1 MENGAVTD
9 KAYMAITAGT
19 MNEQMAAQFNIDI
32 TQGVFVCSV
41 EPGSAAEKAGL
52 QMGDVITKIGDTAIS
67 DMNDLNAAKKS
78 YRAGDTVT
86 LTIYRAGGTKEVEL
100 TFDAVPQT
108 QETAQDNSQQQQQG
122 GSNGGY
128 YYNPWDFFN
137 NFFGYGG

>member
-1 MENGAVTD
+1 M
-9 KAYMAITAGT
+9 
-19 MNEQMAAQFNIDI
+19 
-32 TQGVFVCSV
+32 
-41 EPGSAAEKAGL
+41 
-52 QMGDVITKIGDTAIS
+52 
-67 DMNDLNAAKKS
+67 
-78 YRAGDTVT
+78 T

-137 NFFGYGG
+137 SFFGNGYYGSSYSGESRDAA